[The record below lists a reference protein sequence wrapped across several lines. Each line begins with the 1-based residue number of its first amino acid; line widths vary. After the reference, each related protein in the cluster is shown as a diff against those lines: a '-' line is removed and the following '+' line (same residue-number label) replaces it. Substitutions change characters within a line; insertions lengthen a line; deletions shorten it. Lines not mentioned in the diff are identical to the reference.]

1 MCHACDWKR
10 VFFRRGIC
18 KYCCDVFI
26 TLLHRFLPPPF
37 LPGDLPMLSSLP
49 TPFLSEYWSVSHA
62 SSKLAGHWKGLR
74 ANQQA
79 LPLKKQYIKTQQP

>member
-1 MCHACDWKR
+1 MTGSVYFSDGASVNTVVMYLSLSCTD
-10 VFFRRGIC
+10 FS
-18 KYCCDVFI
+18 
-26 TLLHRFLPPPF
+26 PPPS

>member
-1 MCHACDWKR
+1 MPVTGSVYFSEGVSVSTVVMYLSLSCTD
-10 VFFRRGIC
+10 FSPLSF
-18 KYCCDVFI
+18 
-26 TLLHRFLPPPF
+26 
-37 LPGDLPMLSSLP
+37 PGDLPMLSSLP
-49 TPFLSEYWSVSHA
+49 TPLLSEYWSVSHA